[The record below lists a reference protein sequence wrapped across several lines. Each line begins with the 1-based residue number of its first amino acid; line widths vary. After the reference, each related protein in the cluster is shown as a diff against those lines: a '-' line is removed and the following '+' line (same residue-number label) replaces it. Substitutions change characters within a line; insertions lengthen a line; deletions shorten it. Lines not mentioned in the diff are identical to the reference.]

1 MARDSAVGRERVL
14 IVPGNLTLENAANQ
28 LADAAQSDINQQILE
43 VRSLAHSILLFL
55 QNLKYA
61 RRTRIQWIHSDAES

>member
-28 LADAAQSDINQQILE
+28 LAGAAQSDINQQILE
-43 VRSLAHSILLFL
+43 VRPLTLSIF
-55 QNLKYA
+55 
-61 RRTRIQWIHSDAES
+61 T

>member
-28 LADAAQSDINQQILE
+28 LAGAAQSDINQQILE
-43 VRSLAHSILLFL
+43 VSTISTFYFAKHKCVYRL
-55 QNLKYA
+55 
-61 RRTRIQWIHSDAES
+61 RES

>member
-14 IVPGNLTLENAANQ
+14 IVPGNLTLENAANH

-43 VRSLAHSILLFL
+43 VRSLALSICK
-55 QNLKYA
+55 QK
-61 RRTRIQWIHSDAES
+61 RRTRANAES